1 MSLTNFAQTY
11 AELTPN
17 EQTQFADSIRRLLAD
32 GLIWRE
38 DETDRRV
45 YNFLARRRELVADY
59 LQVAGWE
66 LRHHETIGVFQVVHR
81 DGAHRRH
88 LKRDETIWLL
98 LLRLIDAELRE
109 TLRVTVM
116 PTRYPVVTQSEIVQR
131 YAEFFPGQTIRK
143 KSSLEEALRT
153 LASLKLVRV
162 HRAST
167 SEPTIELLPT
177 LQVVVPANDIAEL
190 AERIA
195 QYNRISEDAESKDE
209 GRGMKDEG

>member
-1 MSLTNFAQTY
+1 MSLLHFAQAYT
-11 AELTPN
+11 ELASN
-17 EQTQFADSIRRLLAD
+17 EQMQFADAIRRLLAD

-38 DETDRRV
+38 EESDRHT
-45 YNFLARRRELVADY
+45 YNFLVRRRDLVADY
-59 LQVAGWE
+59 LQIAGWE

-88 LKRDETIWLL
+88 LNRETTIWLL
-98 LLRLIDAELRE
+98 LVRLIDAELRE
-109 TLRVTVM
+109 KMTVT
-116 PTRYPVVTQSEIVQR
+116 PTRYPAVTQSEIVQR

-167 SEPTIELLPT
+167 SEPTVELLPT

-190 AERIA
+190 AERLA
-195 QYNRISEDAESKDE
+195 QYNREEPVNSNQ
-209 GRGMKDEG
+209 

>member
-1 MSLTNFAQTY
+1 MSLTNFAQVY

-17 EQTQFADSIRRLLAD
+17 EQAQFADALRRLLAD

-45 YNFLARRRELVADY
+45 YNFLVRRRDLVADY

-66 LRHHETIGVFQVVHR
+66 LHHHETIGVFQVIHR

-109 TLRVTVM
+109 KMTVM

-131 YAEFFPGQTIRK
+131 YAEFFPGQTVRK
-143 KSSLEEALRT
+143 KSSLEDALRT

-162 HRAST
+162 HRSST
-167 SEPTIELLPT
+167 SEPTVELLPI
-177 LQVVVPANDIAEL
+177 LQVVIPVNDLASL
-190 AERIA
+190 AERLA
-195 QYNRISEDAESKDE
+195 LYNRANDEVESKDE
-209 GRGMKDEG
+209 G